1 MVSST
6 MKNVGDTY
14 WVGYLSKRQKAKSN
28 VNERV
33 TLLFAFCFLPFA
45 FYLFIVVLQKSR
57 HPMFATAQ
65 RCTILLLL
73 VFLTGCKEQTEQ
85 TQPVIEN
92 ITESVYAPGVIK
104 SNNQYQVHA
113 KVSGLL
119 IRVLVTEGD
128 LVKKGDPLFV
138 LSNES
143 SRLNTENARLAADFA
158 AMSMQNDRLNEMK
171 VSLELAKQKM
181 LSDSVLMSRQK
192 GLWAQQIG
200 SKLDLELKELAFSSS
215 KTAWQT
221 ARFRYN
227 ELQKQLKFAASQS
240 QKNLSISKT
249 LESDFTVRSQA
260 DGRVYS
266 ILIENGEMVT
276 PQIPL
281 AVVGDAGN
289 YNIELQVDEYDIVR
303 IKAGQKVLM
312 NLDSYKGE
320 VFEAVVDKIN
330 PIMNEKSRTFV
341 VEASFVRPPEV
352 LFPNL
357 TAEANILIRTKEQVL
372 TIPRLYLTQDSFV
385 MLGSKEKRK
394 VKTGLKDYRKVEILS
409 GLTAG
414 DVIIM
419 PSK

>member
-1 MVSST
+1 
-6 MKNVGDTY
+6 
-14 WVGYLSKRQKAKSN
+14 
-28 VNERV
+28 
-33 TLLFAFCFLPFA
+33 
-45 FYLFIVVLQKSR
+45 
-57 HPMFATAQ
+57 MFATAQ

-73 VFLTGCKEQTEQ
+73 VFLAGCKEQTEQ

-104 SNNQYQVHA
+104 SKNQHQVHA

-119 IRVLVTEGD
+119 IQVLVTEGD

-138 LSNES
+138 LSNEN

-171 VSLELAKQKM
+171 VSMALAKQKM

-192 GLWAQQIG
+192 ELWAQQIG

-221 ARFRYN
+221 AVFRYN

-249 LESDFTVRSQA
+249 LESDFTVRSQS
-260 DGRVYS
+260 DGRIYS

-276 PQIPL
+276 PQTPL
-281 AVVGDAGN
+281 AVVGDASN
-289 YNIELQVDEYDIVR
+289 YIIELQVDEYDIVR
-303 IKAGQKVLM
+303 IKKGQKVLM
-312 NLDSYKGE
+312 SLDSYKGE

-341 VEASFVRPPEV
+341 VEASFTRPPEV

-409 GLTAG
+409 GLNAA

>member
-1 MVSST
+1 
-6 MKNVGDTY
+6 
-14 WVGYLSKRQKAKSN
+14 
-28 VNERV
+28 
-33 TLLFAFCFLPFA
+33 
-45 FYLFIVVLQKSR
+45 
-57 HPMFATAQ
+57 MFATAQ
-65 RCTILLLL
+65 RYTILFSIMLLA
-73 VFLTGCKEQTEQ
+73 GCKKQTEQ
-85 TQPVIEN
+85 TQPVIES

-104 SNNQYQVHA
+104 SKNQYQVHA

-119 IRVLVTEGD
+119 VRVLVTEGD

-158 AMSMQNDRLNEMK
+158 ALSMQNDRLNEMQ
-171 VSLELAKQKM
+171 VNVELAKQKM
-181 LSDSVLMSRQK
+181 HSDSVLMSRQK
-192 GLWAQQIG
+192 ELWAQQIG
-200 SKLDLELKELAFSSS
+200 SKLDLELRELAFNSS

-227 ELQKQLKFAASQS
+227 ELQKQLKFASSQS

-260 DGRVYS
+260 DGRIYS

-281 AVVGDAGN
+281 AVVGDAN
-289 YNIELQVDEYDIVR
+289 EYTIELQVDEYDIVR
-303 IKAGQKVLM
+303 IRTGQKILM

-320 VFEAVVDKIN
+320 VFEAVVEKVN

-341 VEASFVRPPEV
+341 VEASFTKPPEV

-357 TAEANILIRTKEQVL
+357 TAEANIIIRTKEQVL
-372 TIPRLYLTQDSFV
+372 TIPRNYLENDSFV
-385 MLGSKEKRK
+385 VLANQEKRK
-394 VKTGLKDYRKVEILS
+394 VETGLKDYRKVEILS
-409 GLTAG
+409 GLSAG
-414 DVIIM
+414 DVILM
-419 PSK
+419 PAK

>member
-1 MVSST
+1 
-6 MKNVGDTY
+6 
-14 WVGYLSKRQKAKSN
+14 
-28 VNERV
+28 
-33 TLLFAFCFLPFA
+33 
-45 FYLFIVVLQKSR
+45 
-57 HPMFATAQ
+57 MFATAQ
-65 RCTILLLL
+65 RCTILFSL
-73 VFLTGCKEQTEQ
+73 VFLAGCKKQTEQ

-104 SNNQYQVHA
+104 SKNQYQVHA

-158 AMSMQNDRLNEMK
+158 ALSMQNDRLNEMK
-171 VSLELAKQKM
+171 VNVELAKQKM
-181 LSDSVLMSRQK
+181 HSDSVLMSRQK
-192 GLWAQQIG
+192 ELWAQQIG
-200 SKLDLELKELAFSSS
+200 SKLDLELRELAFSSS

-221 ARFRYN
+221 ARFRYS
-227 ELQKQLKFAASQS
+227 ELQKQLKFASSQS

-260 DGRVYS
+260 DGRIYS

-276 PQIPL
+276 PQTPL
-281 AVVGDAGN
+281 AVVGNASN
-289 YNIELQVDEYDIVR
+289 YIIELHVDEYDIVR
-303 IKAGQKVLM
+303 MKAGQKILM
-312 NLDSYKGE
+312 NLDSYKGQ

-341 VEASFVRPPEV
+341 VEASFTKPPEV

-357 TAEANILIRTKEQVL
+357 TAEANIIIRTKEQVL
-372 TIPRLYLTQDSFV
+372 TIPRLYLAQDSFV
-385 MLGSKEKRK
+385 MLGNKERRK

-409 GLTAG
+409 GLTAD